1 MLPQVLV
8 FQIAFLSGMTAG
20 LVNLL
25 RMVTLKI
32 LYPRVRL
39 FVCSKWTYRKDFCYT
54 DYFVSL
60 FITLV

>member
-1 MLPQVLV
+1 MPDIFAIGTHSLRRGGAIAAAMLV

-39 FVCSKWTYRKDFCYT
+39 FLTP
-54 DYFVSL
+54 
-60 FITLV
+60 